1 MTEGG
6 DGLPDRISKIQNPK
20 ASFEKTILQALEKV
34 KDGSITVIK
43 QDNVIIQVNIYENLK
58 WSFTLETGQLKD
70 GLLKLLS

>member
-6 DGLPDRISKIQNPK
+6 GGMPDRIPKIENHK
-20 ASFEKTILQALEKV
+20 ASFEKTVLQALEKV